1 MRIQHLANW
10 LSYPPVRGIGLG
22 GLELVIM
29 KGRGERRT
37 ATAMSQGVAPVKV
50 TRPKPDKA
58 WQHEDTTSR
67 ARARVAWL
75 MLEYSP

>member
-1 MRIQHLANW
+1 MGLTPNPLVTVAHMTDGEEKQKLTTNRPRLGSRRMQHLPNL

-37 ATAMSQGVAPVKV
+37 ATAIA
-50 TRPKPDKA
+50 
-58 WQHEDTTSR
+58 
-67 ARARVAWL
+67 
-75 MLEYSP
+75 